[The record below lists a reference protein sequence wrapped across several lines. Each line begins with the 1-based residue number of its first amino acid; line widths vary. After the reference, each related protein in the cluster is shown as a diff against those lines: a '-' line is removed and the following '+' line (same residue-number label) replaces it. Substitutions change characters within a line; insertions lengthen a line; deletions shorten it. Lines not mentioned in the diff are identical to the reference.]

1 MRKKILTLILLAV
14 NLAIILGIGL
24 IDPHIKE
31 LGGAF
36 KKLDLLWLAGGFLM
50 MFVYWSMD
58 ACKFLVS
65 LHLTARAP
73 HGFFTYLKV
82 AIIGQYYC
90 AITPFATGGQPM
102 QVYYLGR
109 YGVPGGTA
117 TSVLVIQYVI
127 LLICHSLIYIAAFIA
142 RSGMILSYAPGLFP
156 FAVLGLIVLFGLIF
170 SVLAMAS
177 HNKRLKRIL
186 YWGLKLLYRMR
197 IVKHPLRQWRR
208 LHHAVEDFQDGLAL
222 LHGDRRTMILLVLFT
237 AVQLTCFF
245 SIPYFVYRSLG
256 LTGATWLD
264 MTMIGAFIQVM
275 VSYFPAPGA
284 SGASEGAFYAF
295 YPIFFPAPFIFLAML
310 MWRILSYYINIA
322 AGGLL
327 VFTDGIRHLAKKR
340 APFLG
345 QGPAHNS
352 RI

>member
-1 MRKKILTLILLAV
+1 MRKKILTLVLLAV
-14 NLAIILGIGL
+14 NLAIILAIGL

-31 LGGAF
+31 LKGAF
-36 KKLDLLWLAGGFLM
+36 KRFDPLWLVGGFGLM
-50 MFVYWSMD
+50 LVFWSMD

-65 LHLTARAP
+65 LRLTARAP
-73 HGFFTYLKV
+73 HRFFTYFKV
-82 AIIGQYYC
+82 AVIGQYYS

-127 LLICHSLIYIAAFIA
+127 LLICHSLIYIGAFIT
-142 RSGMILSYAPGLFP
+142 RSAMLLNHAPGLFP
-156 FAVLGLIVLFGLIF
+156 FAVLGLIVLLGLIF

-186 YWGLKLLYRMR
+186 YWGLRLLCRIR

-208 LHHAVEDFQDGLAL
+208 LRNAVEDFHEGLSL
-222 LHGDRRTMILLVLFT
+222 LHGDRRTMVLLVLLT
-237 AVQLTCFF
+237 AVQLMCFF
-245 SIPYFVYRSLG
+245 SIPFFVYRSLG
-256 LTGATWLD
+256 LTGASWLD
-264 MTMIGAFIQVM
+264 MTMVGAFIQVM

-295 YPIFFPAPFIFLAML
+295 YPIFFPAPFIFIAML
-310 MWRILSYYINIA
+310 MWRILSYYLNIA
-322 AGGLL
+322 VGGLL
-327 VFTDGIRHLAKKR
+327 VFSDGIRNLSGKR
-340 APFLG
+340 TPVLG
-345 QGPAHNS
+345 RGPAKP
-352 RI
+352 